1 MLKRLTKEETCEALG
16 ISQTTLYRMIK
27 SGRFPEG
34 TRIGRKVF
42 WYAQTVEK
50 FAAESVRKRMACW
63 WDKWRDKPRN
73 TLITFQFWRS
83 PSPPG
88 IANPEG

>member
-50 FAAESVRKRMACW
+50 FDRMRQKASENG
-63 WDKWRDKPRN
+63 WRAGGINGGTSPA
-73 TLITFQFWRS
+73 TL
-83 PSPPG
+83 
-88 IANPEG
+88 